1 MAAYAILRVGKLKTF
16 GNLGG
21 SEKHTARLQD
31 TPNADFTQKNIRL
44 IGQPEDPTLEQL
56 VKFKIQQETKHKPR
70 KDAVLCSEIFL
81 SASPEY
87 FRPNDPSKAGS
98 WDKGRMFD
106 FAQASTR
113 WLKDTYG
120 DKCIRAE
127 LHLDESTPHIHA
139 YVVPINPKTQQLSHK
154 ELFGGNGRM
163 ASIKL
168 SRLQDSYANALAPL
182 GIERGVKGSKASHTK
197 VKEYYEAVN
206 REPLTL
212 VLDGFAPQPGES
224 AQDLFFR
231 IKSDPTIQA
240 INHQLADRSW
250 ALKEKTRTQQ
260 KVKKSEKLR
269 QQLEERVTVLSER
282 ITEMDALVSQL
293 RDLPLED
300 VVWNLG
306 LDLDFKGKNRWKGQ
320 GHVIGIDGSK
330 FYDFSTDSGGGG
342 AVDLVMQV
350 RDCKFKGAISWLNDT
365 FGSSDML
372 RAVTSYARSQAL
384 VIAEKEPSQKFSP
397 PIADSCQ
404 WQAVF
409 NYLTLQRKLPKKLVE
424 DQYEKGLVYADSFQ
438 NAVFAM
444 RDAFGDVTGA
454 FLRGTRG
461 GESNVFLGYAAGTK
475 RRASWFYITQ
485 GGSENESVERVVIAK
500 SPIDVMSVAAL
511 EKSSVKTRY
520 LAASGVCCLPLEY
533 LKDKA
538 VVVAFDGDA
547 LGNELGL
554 RIKELLPQSTIVRPH
569 GKDWNEDLQRLEVE
583 GQGLQKQQRSI
594 SKKRGLEL

>member
-1 MAAYAILRVGKLKTF
+1 MTAYAILRVGKLKTF

-31 TPNADFTQKNIRL
+31 TPNADFTKKNIRL

-81 SASPEY
+81 SASPVY
-87 FRPNDPSKAGS
+87 FRPDNPSKAGS
-98 WDKGRMFD
+98 WNDSRLFD

-182 GIERGVKGSKASHTK
+182 GVERGVKGSKAHHTK

-206 REPLTL
+206 QEPLTL
-212 VLDGFAPQPGES
+212 VLDGFAPHPGES
-224 AQDLFFR
+224 ANELFER
-231 IKSDPTIQA
+231 IKSDSIIQV
-240 INHQLADRSW
+240 INHQLADRDL
-250 ALKEKTRTQQ
+250 ALKQ
-260 KVKKSEKLR
+260 KAFSEQKAYLSEKLR
-269 QQLEERVTVLSER
+269 QGLEKRVFELE
-282 ITEMDALVSQL
+282 TEVSQL
-293 RDLPLED
+293 RDLPLSD
-300 VVWNLG
+300 VAWNLG
-306 LDLDFKGKNRWKGQ
+306 LDLEGKGKNLWKGQ

-350 RDCKFKGAISWLNDT
+350 RDCKFKEAIAWLNDT

-461 GESNVFLGYAAGTK
+461 GEENVFLGYAVGTK

-485 GGSENESVERVVIAK
+485 GGSENEPVQRVVIAK
-500 SPIDVMSVAAL
+500 SPFDVLSLAAL

-520 LAASGVCCLPLEY
+520 LVADSVCCLPLEY

-538 VVVAFDGDA
+538 VVVAYDGDA
-547 LGNELGL
+547 LGNEKALL
-554 RIKELLPQSTIVRPH
+554 IKELLPQSTIVRPH
-569 GKDWNEDLQRLEVE
+569 GKDWNEDFRRLEME
-583 GQGLQKQQRSI
+583 GQCLQKQQRPI
-594 SKKRGLEL
+594 SPKRGLEL